1 MEPNGIIQA
10 AKSAISSGAADPVKI
25 ETTGRGIWFLVT
37 CSASAVAGAL
47 TYMGGYFSDGEAR
60 ELEARM
66 RQDIAEIRA
75 HEVVQ
80 DAQLIE
86 IAKHLGAKI
95 VIDSGESATSQPTT
109 SKAR

>member
-25 ETTGRGIWFLVT
+25 ETTGRGIWFLLT
-37 CSASAVAGAL
+37 CSASALVGAV
-47 TYMGGYFSDGEAR
+47 TYMGGYFTDGEAR

-109 SKAR
+109 RKAR